1 MHKKNKDVHH
11 KMTPNLNATHKCKL
25 VYDAHL
31 QNNNPQVSQ
40 FSLTSEACGD
50 KTRSVQI
57 GI

>member
-1 MHKKNKDVHH
+1 
-11 KMTPNLNATHKCKL
+11 MTPNSKFKRYAYMCKL
-25 VYDAHL
+25 MYSAHL
-31 QNNNPQVSQ
+31 QYNNPQVSQ